1 WQKEHRQ
8 RIQSLN
14 REVAEREVERVM
26 RELHAF
32 FDGVMP
38 VKNWLDA
45 VKADLIEN
53 IGLFAGADASAQSP
67 QAMQV
72 MQALAQGQGAGF
84 PAANPFRRYD
94 VNIVVENSESARQHG
109 SATLK
114 AQDLADAGGYIGGGA
129 PILYEDHPTM
139 ANLLG
144 RVEHMPQMG
153 ALVTD
158 FMLIKSGSLHRAN
171 GGYLLIDALK
181 LLREPLAWE
190 ALKRAIR
197 RRKVVIESAGEYL
210 SLISTV
216 TLEPDPIPLD
226 IKIVLLG
233 DRYLY
238 YMLSNLDP
246 DFGELFKVAADFEDE
261 IDREPENEL
270 LYARL
275 LAGFCREENLLPLD
289 RGGVGRVIERS
300 ARMAEDAE
308 KLTTILRPIVDLLR
322 EADHI
327 ARSEGSITVSAAHID
342 SAVEAQIG
350 PADRQRER
358 SLEMITRD
366 IVMIDT

>member
-1 WQKEHRQ
+1 
-8 RIQSLN
+8 
-14 REVAEREVERVM
+14 EVAERSVERAM
-26 RELHAF
+26 RDLRALF
-32 FDGVMP
+32 VTLPP
-38 VKNWLDA
+38 VTAWLDA
-45 VKADLIEN
+45 VMADLVEN
-53 IGLFAGADASAQSP
+53 IGTFAVPRGEAVPEQMRMMAA
-67 QAMQV
+67 
-72 MQALAQGQGAGF
+72 MQALLQGRSGGTCGTD
-84 PAANPFRRYD
+84 PFRRYE
-94 VNIVVENSESARQHG
+94 VNVVVDNGREGRTTGTASRR
-109 SATLK
+109 
-114 AQDLADAGGYIGGGA
+114 AQDVADAGGYIGGGS
-129 PILYEDHPTM
+129 PIVYEDHPTM

-158 FMLIKSGSLHRAN
+158 FMLIKPGALHRAN

-246 DFGELFKVAADFEDE
+246 DFEELFKVAADFEDE

-275 LAGFCREENLLPLD
+275 LGGFCREENLLPLD
-289 RGGVGRVIERS
+289 RAGVGRVIERS

-308 KLTTILRPIVDLLR
+308 KLTTILRPIVDLL
-322 EADHI
+322 
-327 ARSEGSITVSAAHID
+327 
-342 SAVEAQIG
+342 
-350 PADRQRER
+350 
-358 SLEMITRD
+358 
-366 IVMIDT
+366 